1 MLQNCK
7 NTKINRLHRL
17 PSQGFFSLLFC
28 CRPAKHIKSCFSLCD
43 ILLPD
48 NPSSSLEKQAF
59 PRQTRH
65 APPLGF
71 YCKSSPYGQTV
82 CLRACPRHGW
92 CLPPP
97 RVVSVVST
105 GGVGHPYA
113 GRRPGRFL
121 SMMYRARGNGRLMR
135 EMSAGRRCL
144 PYRLFLSTGRMPAT
158 ARTVPAAPESSSA
171 PACRGHGSGN
181 TGG

>member
-17 PSQGFFSLLFC
+17 PPQGFFSLLFC

-43 ILLPD
+43 FLLPD
-48 NPSSSLEKQAF
+48 NPSSSLEKQAS

-65 APPLGF
+65 VPPPPWLLLQVV
-71 YCKSSPYGQTV
+71 SIRTNSMS
-82 CLRACPRHGW
+82 ACM
-92 CLPPP
+92 PPP
-97 RVVSVVST
+97 RVVSAVST

-144 PYRLFLSTGRMPAT
+144 PYRLFLSTDRMPAT